1 MTRPKSDTTKRTA
14 SGMYESQRRA
24 IARNDEK
31 LKSQV
36 DDIRLRV
43 PKGWKDTMK
52 EYAAAAGY
60 GSVNNMLC
68 DLIRREIPDIE
79 NDNNND

>member
-1 MTRPKSDTTKRTA
+1 MARPKSDTTKRTA

-52 EYAAAAGY
+52 KYAATAGY
-60 GSVNNMLC
+60 GSVNNLIC
-68 DLIRREIPDIE
+68 DLIRREIPNIE